1 MNVQLCYFG
10 GSGGFFA
17 LWHILLGTEYNC
29 VLTNT
34 NQAYEDIKGESWP
47 AISDLP
53 ATIRELPNEIQEE
66 LVFPGQIK
74 VNLIRSVDA
83 VQYAN
88 KQSK

>member
-1 MNVQLCYFG
+1 MDPKKIKDNQLQNL
-10 GSGGFFA
+10 A
-17 LWHILLGTEYNC
+17 N
-29 VLTNT
+29 
-34 NQAYEDIKGESWP
+34 DIV
-47 AISDLP
+47 
-53 ATIRELPNEIQEE
+53 NEIQEE